1 MRLNVLVTG
10 RNWRIVG
17 DISEHLEADRG
28 YITVKCRPNQN
39 DLIEVILAQM
49 PRVIV
54 ICMQDETVDTIKVFD
69 ILREYVRS
77 QVAVFVITN
86 EEDKKLF
93 TKYTAL
99 SKVYFLSRPVS
110 LFALYDKLIG
120 VEKEFEESADQEVS
134 IVEEFVNPNGESGFR
149 RKHVLVV
156 DDDTEQLI
164 QIKNLLSEFYD
175 VNVVKSGEAAF
186 KFLDKKRTDLILLD
200 FIMPGMDGPEFLQM
214 MRSMDGLAD
223 IPVVFL
229 TGMTE
234 KEKVVKTLT
243 ELKPQGYVIKPSK
256 KSESIARIIDAM
268 ELAEEQAEERRNSA
282 IEDEDDSPMDVT
294 NLLSDVKMLIN
305 H

>member
-39 DLIEVILAQM
+39 DLMEVILAQM

-54 ICMQDETVDTIKVFD
+54 ICMQDETVNSIKEFD

-77 QVAVFVITN
+77 QVAVFIITN
-86 EEDKKLF
+86 DEDKKLF
-93 TKYTAL
+93 VKHTSL

-110 LFALYDKLIG
+110 LFALYEKLIG
-120 VEKEFEESADQEVS
+120 VEKELEESSDQPAS
-134 IVEEFVNPNGESGFR
+134 IVEEFINPNGASGIR

-175 VNVVKSGEAAF
+175 TTVVKSGEAAF
-186 KFLDKKRTDLILLD
+186 KFLDKKKTDLILLD

-234 KEKVVKTLT
+234 KETVIKTLT

-256 KSESIARIIDAM
+256 KSEIVARIIDAM
-268 ELAEEQAEERRNSA
+268 ELAEEQAEERRNN
-282 IEDEDDSPMDVT
+282 PMDDEASREVDAI
-294 NLLSDVKMLIN
+294 LDDVKKLMK